1 MKSAKK
7 IFIRNNNG
15 FIESKFKNKTQINI
29 FNSLSLPNI
38 HFKEE
43 ILFSN
48 KTQKELLISHIKDAQ
63 IKIISKK
70 KKNNNNLNNINIFKN
85 ILIELK
91 QNLLDILKEK
101 QKKEKYLQNKLNKIK
116 KMLQINI
123 FKKEKVEKCF
133 GRDEI
138 SKLKILNFEIENEI
152 KKIDFLSQNKKD
164 LNKYLKIVDIFP
176 EHNRELFYN
185 FIKQDNNDIEQILN
199 TNISKEKEMLIET
212 KNKYDLQ
219 NFIIE
224 QLQNEINILKYN
236 IELKKNYNVS
246 NIIFEESLENKII
259 TSINNYYDKNKNNN
273 FNDCNN
279 NDNDYDNDMNKD
291 YYDIKDNKNKNKIDI
306 NNNNNN
312 NNNNNINNILNFN
325 MNINLNIN
333 TNKYFS
339 KSDYYKSLKYS

>member
-15 FIESKFKNKTQINI
+15 F
-29 FNSLSLPNI
+29 I

-236 IELKKNYNVS
+236 IELKKNYNIS

-312 NNNNNINNILNFN
+312 NNNNINNILNFN